1 MSPRISTVAL
11 SLVCLSLCACA
22 KDEVRTYKVAKEKQ
36 KSMPTQE
43 MPADHPPMSGQMPA
57 DHPPMQGQL
66 PPDHPPMGGAMTP
79 GAAAGPAVTAVTAP
93 AAGDLVWTAPA
104 DWQAKPLGQMRR
116 GSFALKGSSG
126 TDSDLSVIVL
136 PGAAGDLVWTAPAD
150 WQAKPLGQMRRGSF
164 ALKGS
169 SGTDSDLSV
178 IVLPGAAGGNLD
190 NVNRWRGQVGLP
202 PIAQAALADEA
213 TPMATDSGLEVLF
226 VDLKGAK
233 NDSILGGIIVQQ
245 GQSWFFKLRGP
256 TAQLQEQKPAFI
268 AFLKTVKVR

>member
-36 KSMPTQE
+36 KSMSTQE

-66 PPDHPPMGGAMTP
+66 PPDHPPMGGAMPT
-79 GAAAGPAVTAVTAP
+79 GGAAGPAVTAVTAP
-93 AAGDLVWTAPA
+93 AAGDLEWTAPA
-104 DWQAKPLGQMRR
+104 E
-116 GSFALKGSSG
+116 
-126 TDSDLSVIVL
+126 
-136 PGAAGDLVWTAPAD
+136 

-202 PIAQAALADEA
+202 PITQASLADET
-213 TPMATDSGLEVLF
+213 TPMATDSGLEVLV